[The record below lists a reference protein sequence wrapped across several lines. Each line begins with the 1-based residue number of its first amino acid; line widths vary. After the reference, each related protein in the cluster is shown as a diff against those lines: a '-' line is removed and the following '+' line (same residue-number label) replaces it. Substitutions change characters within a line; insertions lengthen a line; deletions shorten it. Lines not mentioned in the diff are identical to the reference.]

1 MVYIINDYQIT
12 LVKSDAYIHSDN
24 KAAKIS
30 NQRLI
35 QILSELQHKP
45 KLELS
50 EDELLQLANL
60 HQISIDQL
68 KNILIH
74 QLDVLRPL
82 VSKKFSTIYIN
93 VNDALVSTL
102 IADSLKNRY
111 NVKIVPGDYVN
122 YSSGSL
128 LIFYRSNYS
137 SQDFKRLYHHL
148 PDDVFVVTAGIIHNI
163 LLIDN
168 LYFNGSG
175 LPTHVSN
182 LHQLMAYLNSELPA
196 TKDNWLLF
204 YRSIVKNHVD
214 EFPEPK
220 INPCQQGF
228 VAYALYQFISQY
240 THFWSSPTPLDQIN
254 WFWHVDLTSFNVH
267 REVAIHSPF
276 SEYDMKL
283 NLATLKQPELI

>member
-1 MVYIINDYQIT
+1 VYIINDYQIT
-12 LVKSDAYIHSDN
+12 LIKSDTYIYSDN

-30 NQRLI
+30 NQILSQIFLELQQKDKLEISEDDLLDLANKFQTNHEQLKKILI
-35 QILSELQHKP
+35 Q
-45 KLELS
+45 
-50 EDELLQLANL
+50 QL
-60 HQISIDQL
+60 
-68 KNILIH
+68 NILK
-74 QLDVLRPL
+74 PL

-93 VNDALVSTL
+93 ANDSLVSSL
-102 IADSLKNRY
+102 LSDSLKDRY
-111 NVKIVPGDYVN
+111 HVEVVAENFVDYK
-122 YSSGSL
+122 SGSL

-137 SQDFKRLYHHL
+137 SHDFKRMYHNL
-148 PDDVFVVTAGIIHNI
+148 PDDVYVITAGIIHKI

-204 YRSIVKNHVD
+204 YRSMVKNNID
-214 EFPEPK
+214 EFPNPR

-228 VAYALYQFISQY
+228 VAYALLQFASQF
-240 THFWSSPTPLDQIN
+240 TNFGSSPTPLDQIN

-283 NLATLKQPELI
+283 NLANLKQPELV

>member
-1 MVYIINDYQIT
+1 VYIINNYQINT
-12 LVKSDAYIHSDN
+12 IKSDIYIHSDN

-30 NQRLI
+30 NQVLH
-35 QILSELQHKP
+35 QILLELQQKD

-50 EDELLQLANL
+50 EDELSLLASRFQTNL
-60 HQISIDQL
+60 DQL
-68 KNILIH
+68 KKILIN
-74 QLDVLRPL
+74 QLDILRPL
-82 VSKKFSTIYIN
+82 LSKKFSTIYIN
-93 VNDALVSTL
+93 VDDNLVSTL
-102 IADSLKNRY
+102 LTGSLKDRY
-111 NVKIVPGDYVN
+111 NVAVVSENFVDYAK
-122 YSSGSL
+122 GSL
-128 LIFYRSNYS
+128 LIFYRNNYS
-137 SQDFKRLYHHL
+137 SHDFKRLYHHL
-148 PDDVFVVTAGIIHNI
+148 PNDVYVVTAGIIHTI

-204 YRSIVKNHVD
+204 YRSMVNNNIDK
-214 EFPEPK
+214 FPEPK

-228 VAYALYQFISQY
+228 VAYALYQFVSQF

-283 NLATLKQPELI
+283 NLTKINLPELV

>member
-1 MVYIINDYQIT
+1 MYIINDYQINT
-12 LVKSDAYIHSDN
+12 IKSDTYIHSDN

-30 NQRLI
+30 NQLLR
-35 QILSELQHKP
+35 QILSELQQKD
-45 KLELS
+45 KLQVS
-50 EDELLQLANL
+50 EDELLQLASQFEINL
-60 HQISIDQL
+60 EQL
-68 KNILIH
+68 KKILIN
-74 QLDVLRPL
+74 QLDILRPL
-82 VSKKFSTIYIN
+82 MAKKFSTIYIN
-93 VNDALVSTL
+93 VNDNLVSTL
-102 IADSLKNRY
+102 LKDSLKDRY
-111 NVKIVPGDYVN
+111 NIEVVPEDFVHYL
-122 YSSGSL
+122 SGSL
-128 LIFYRSNYS
+128 VIFYRSNYS
-137 SQDFKRLYHHL
+137 SRDFKRLYHHL
-148 PDDVFVVTAGIIHNI
+148 PDDVYVVTAGIIHKI

-168 LYFNGSG
+168 LYFNRSG

-204 YRSIVKNHVD
+204 YRSMVKNNVD

-228 VAYALYQFISQY
+228 VAYALYQFVSQY
-240 THFWSSPTPLDQIN
+240 THFWASPTPLDQIN

-283 NLATLKQPELI
+283 DLAKLKQPELV

>member
-1 MVYIINDYQIT
+1 MYIINDYQINT
-12 LVKSDAYIHSDN
+12 IKSDTYIHSDN

-30 NQRLI
+30 NQLLR
-35 QILSELQHKP
+35 QILSELQQKD
-45 KLELS
+45 KLQVS
-50 EDELLQLANL
+50 EDELLQLASRFEINL
-60 HQISIDQL
+60 EQL
-68 KNILIH
+68 KKILIN
-74 QLDVLRPL
+74 QLDILRPL
-82 VSKKFSTIYIN
+82 MAKKFSTIYIN
-93 VNDALVSTL
+93 VNDSLVSTL
-102 IADSLKNRY
+102 LKDSLKDRY
-111 NVKIVPGDYVN
+111 NIEVVPEDFVHYL
-122 YSSGSL
+122 SGSL
-128 LIFYRSNYS
+128 VIFYRSNYS
-137 SQDFKRLYHHL
+137 SRDFKRLYHHL
-148 PDDVFVVTAGIIHNI
+148 PDDVYVVTAGIIHKI

-204 YRSIVKNHVD
+204 YRSMVKNNVD

-228 VAYALYQFISQY
+228 VAYALYQFVSQF

-283 NLATLKQPELI
+283 QWLIISIR

>member
-1 MVYIINDYQIT
+1 MYIINDYQINT
-12 LVKSDAYIHSDN
+12 IGSDTYINSDS

-30 NQRLI
+30 HPILR
-35 QILSELQHKP
+35 QILSALQLQNN
-45 KLELS
+45 LEIS
-50 EDELLQLANL
+50 EDELLLLAAQFQLNL
-60 HQISIDQL
+60 DQL
-68 KNILIH
+68 KNILIN
-74 QLDVLRPL
+74 QLDILRPL
-82 VSKKFSTIYIN
+82 KAKKFSTIYIN
-93 VNDALVSTL
+93 TNDPL
-102 IADSLKNRY
+102 ISAPLTASLQDRY
-111 NVKIVPGDYVN
+111 NIEVVSQHFVN

-128 LIFYRSNYS
+128 VIFYRSNYS
-137 SQDFKRLYHHL
+137 SHDFKHLYHSL
-148 PDDVFVVTAGIIHNI
+148 PNDVYVVTAGVIHKI

-182 LHQLMAYLNSELPA
+182 LHQIMAYLNSELPA

-204 YRSIVKNHVD
+204 YRSMVKNNVD

-228 VAYALYQFISQY
+228 VAYALYQFVLQY

-283 NLATLKQPELI
+283 DLAKIKQPEWV